1 MFPSPPSRPR
11 RARPPACAGEAARA
25 GISGG
30 ACPPYGRPPAPARAG
45 GSARLGR
52 GADLSPA
59 PARPPAQRA
68 SNSSLARE
76 NEMYRRH
83 LERLDPDG
91 LDPRSVAPKPQSRRA
106 RKAKDSSKR
115 EEGVEALSTQEKYD
129 VAAAEVELLQGLVA
143 AVHQQSEKENDYLS
157 TLQEEAS
164 MRIAEVKKDT
174 YEFKRDIVLGA
185 ENARTGQV
193 DSERMLRHME
203 DHLKDRDAQIE
214 KMALKN
220 NNIKSQIQKAE
231 QQLHQREEMGDVLSV
246 IDFDQLKIENHQ
258 FLEKIEERNNEL
270 LRLKLTTGKTVQLLN
285 GLKTSLAAHTDKSA
299 FLQREIAERREQLAR
314 FRADAE
320 EVTKEKEREAKRNKG
335 MKQEQSNSELPNVM
349 DYIKLKAEVSD
360 LRKKKG
366 DWERKIEIA
375 QMESK
380 CTGKQKSARG

>member
-1 MFPSPPSRPR
+1 
-11 RARPPACAGEAARA
+11 
-25 GISGG
+25 
-30 ACPPYGRPPAPARAG
+30 
-45 GSARLGR
+45 
-52 GADLSPA
+52 
-59 PARPPAQRA
+59 
-68 SNSSLARE
+68 
-76 NEMYRRH
+76 MYRRH
-83 LERLDPDG
+83 LERLDPEG

-380 CTGKQKSARG
+380 RTGKQKSARG

>member
-1 MFPSPPSRPR
+1 
-11 RARPPACAGEAARA
+11 
-25 GISGG
+25 
-30 ACPPYGRPPAPARAG
+30 
-45 GSARLGR
+45 
-52 GADLSPA
+52 
-59 PARPPAQRA
+59 
-68 SNSSLARE
+68 
-76 NEMYRRH
+76 
-83 LERLDPDG
+83 
-91 LDPRSVAPKPQSRRA
+91 
-106 RKAKDSSKR
+106 
-115 EEGVEALSTQEKYD
+115 
-129 VAAAEVELLQGLVA
+129 VELLQGLVA

-380 CTGKQKSARG
+380 RTGKQKSARG